1 MTGCSEGI
9 TAHKC
14 KLTKTVATT
23 GQCLPQHVV
32 SDNGTVFA
40 ATRLKRSKQWS
51 RAQLWTTYFI
61 ISFMLYYFTVM

>member
-23 GQCLPQHVV
+23 GQCLPQHVL
-32 SDNGTVFA
+32 SEATNGRVPSSGLRILLFP
-40 ATRLKRSKQWS
+40 LC
-51 RAQLWTTYFI
+51 FI
-61 ISFMLYYFTVM
+61 ILLSCERDIFAK